1 MPVITT
7 LHSQQCFCVFFLCSS
22 WQGTQNIFQEN
33 KIKKTRRIFH
43 SYFAVV
49 ASVVGSTDHFSAVA
63 AEPSLAEF
71 GYLAVEKNL
80 ARCGSSKKEPNNT
93 LPIYHVPLLCN
104 RGLQKIKQLL
114 GTSGFFS
121 MGTFQPTV
129 PLAQPVKPPWRLIS
143 FVLTPH
149 LSDTFL

>member
-22 WQGTQNIFQEN
+22 WQGTQNIFHEN

-71 GYLAVEKNL
+71 GYLAFEKNL
-80 ARCGSSKKEPNNT
+80 ARCGSSKKEPNIT
-93 LPIYHVPLLCN
+93 LPCYVIEDFKKSNNYLVPQASFPWALSS
-104 RGLQKIKQLL
+104 LQCHWHSQ
-114 GTSGFFS
+114 
-121 MGTFQPTV
+121 
-129 PLAQPVKPPWRLIS
+129 
-143 FVLTPH
+143 
-149 LSDTFL
+149 

>member
-22 WQGTQNIFQEN
+22 WQGTQNIFHEN
-33 KIKKTRRIFH
+33 KIKKTRRIVH

-49 ASVVGSTDHFSAVA
+49 ASVVGSTDYFSAVA

-93 LPIYHVPLLCN
+93 LPCYVLN

-129 PLAQPVKPPWRLIS
+129 PLAQPVKPS
-143 FVLTPH
+143 
-149 LSDTFL
+149 